1 HCSACLPWPWLPSK
15 GFELL
20 RVSPPSAQAQAQ
32 SQASGDAKLRE
43 HDMPVEVVK
52 SQINSEQLS
61 KKQLKKQA
69 HREGRGERKEQKK
82 HQKQATALESA
93 LTTLSSALAE
103 HLLQGS
109 SGAGLPP
116 GDSPSSHSEARRDA
130 SFVKLLEL
138 QPASKLDKNTCT
150 INTCTMPQKVMP
162 KMLRQDDTGFV
173 RYFGCDVALSTGPPG
188 YVLTVT
194 GLAILGS
201 SLLRPE
207 KYGAKF
213 LPQGSRTM
221 VAEVADLVDLK
232 GVLGLVFLDS
242 RAPGCAGGVAMVSVG
257 KRERVAVSFLGVLL
271 LVPTVIFVLG
281 FTSTRW
287 TYVEPCDVPGSD
299 AEALFDYMSFF
310 SCAEVLPQALKA
322 VLLLVW
328 LILLISLLAST
339 ADFFF
344 VPQLEQLALDLRL
357 TEDVAGVTLL
367 ALGNG
372 MPDVMT
378 ATSSVNKAGDFSLTM
393 GEFFGAANF
402 IVSLVLACVILCS
415 SGPTIVEP
423 VAFIRDS
430 VSFALVFC
438 YMIFVTWDRSIT
450 QGESIMFFIIYGLY
464 VAVVMV
470 STHWRLRRSL
480 QARSDVREL
489 EVALET
495 TELSPSPENCFNLM
509 ESDSEAAPGEEEDR
523 LEGLDTRAVESL
535 FGQLQCIMELPFTV
549 LRHLP
554 SLLQSGIAIGGC
566 LPQCVRH
573 VQSLSGF

>member
-1 HCSACLPWPWLPSK
+1 
-15 GFELL
+15 
-20 RVSPPSAQAQAQ
+20 
-32 SQASGDAKLRE
+32 
-43 HDMPVEVVK
+43 
-52 SQINSEQLS
+52 
-61 KKQLKKQA
+61 
-69 HREGRGERKEQKK
+69 
-82 HQKQATALESA
+82 
-93 LTTLSSALAE
+93 
-103 HLLQGS
+103 
-109 SGAGLPP
+109 
-116 GDSPSSHSEARRDA
+116 
-130 SFVKLLEL
+130 
-138 QPASKLDKNTCT
+138 
-150 INTCTMPQKVMP
+150 
-162 KMLRQDDTGFV
+162 
-173 RYFGCDVALSTGPPG
+173 
-188 YVLTVT
+188 
-194 GLAILGS
+194 
-201 SLLRPE
+201 
-207 KYGAKF
+207 
-213 LPQGSRTM
+213 
-221 VAEVADLVDLK
+221 
-232 GVLGLVFLDS
+232 
-242 RAPGCAGGVAMVSVG
+242 MVSVG

-415 SGPTIVEP
+415 SGSTIVEP

-495 TELSPSPENCFNLM
+495 TELSPSLENCFNLM

-549 LRHLP
+549 LRHLTIP
-554 SLLQSGIAIGGC
+554 AAKWNRNRRLLAAVCPACAIPVGLLAFGGWDAFHVTWGPLPEWLCLMLIGASLAVIVFLGSAPDIRPCWHTLLLLVSMASTMSWFNLLANECVAVLETFGIKFGISSSILGITVLAWGNSVGDLVADTALARQGKSKMAVAGC
-566 LPQCVRH
+566 FGSPLLSDLLGLGVALTSYTTTNG
-573 VQSLSGF
+573 SLKAHLSTQNKIAAGFLALSLASSIFTFVNFRFACPRWYAYVLLAQYSAFMVGSVLAEGLHHS